1 MKQWQIFLMAGLF
14 LAVCNSLGDAEAAA
28 SPVTISS
35 DVSSADILVSEFM
48 EATLTIENSDTT
60 YRTMDVYL
68 ITNWA
73 SGVAWTTYFFDTNYD
88 PIEDYKINMSKGG
101 SEIVKFI
108 VFCDGVCSAGDTNT
122 VQVVAKTDPKFYN
135 YDGNVTDTCGS
146 DDCETDTSPASASSN
161 VTNTITMTFTAREAY
176 ASYITCDVESSEG
189 GNELSKDNT
198 YLWGYALTNA
208 GWNTDTY
215 QFTSVVTSADGHN
228 VDYWTTSPGMA
239 DGKELTGQ
247 SDSSSIAV
255 HSAAGS
261 ISITPATDAAAGV
274 YNVEL
279 TVVSTNGAPDSG
291 CDFDVV
297 IPAEEAI
304 TVSVAKVDT
313 PPHPEW
319 EWNYTWL
326 AEVDNLEMNMN
337 YTAIIL
343 IKQHGDDDWGGLDW
357 WWDIDQ
363 ESNENPFSL
372 QRGCYHIHVN
382 LYESGALHSDEG
394 SATVIAYD
402 DLDFTIGDG
411 VCVDNVYYLA
421 ISEEETEEEVVE
433 EEKQDEEIEEIP
445 QEEVPAISLVLALIS
460 IGIIAIFRRK

>member
-1 MKQWQIFLMAGLF
+1 MNQWQIFLMAGLF

-28 SPVTISS
+28 SPVTIST
-35 DVSSADILVSEFM
+35 DVSSADILVSESIV
-48 EATLTIENSDTT
+48 ATLTIENSDTT

-68 ITNWA
+68 AANWPT
-73 SGVAWTTYFFDTNYD
+73 GVAWTTYFLDTNYD
-88 PIEDYKINMSKGG
+88 PIEDDKINMSKGG
-101 SEIVKFI
+101 SATVKFI
-108 VFCDGVCSAGDTNT
+108 VFCEEICSVGDTNT
-122 VQVVAKTDPKFYN
+122 VQIYAKTDPKFYN

-146 DDCETDTSPASASSN
+146 DDCETDTSPASVSSN
-161 VTNTITMTFTAREAY
+161 VTNTISITLTARTAY
-176 ASYITCDVESSEG
+176 HSQVACDVESSEG
-189 GNELSKDNT
+189 GNVVIRGQT
-198 YLWGYALTNA
+198 TQWYYTLTNT

-215 QFTSVVTSADGHN
+215 QFISVVTSADGHN
-228 VDYWTTSPGMA
+228 VGYWTASPGMA

-247 SDSSSIAV
+247 SDSSSTAV
-255 HSAAGS
+255 HDAEGS
-261 ISITPATDAAAGV
+261 ISIIPATDAASGV

-291 CDFDVV
+291 CNFDVV
-297 IPAEEAI
+297 IPAEESV

-319 EWNYTWL
+319 EWNYTWT
-326 AEVDNLEMNMN
+326 AEVDNLEMDMN

-363 ESNENPFSL
+363 ESNKNPFSL

-394 SATVIAYD
+394 SATVMAYD
-402 DLDFTIGDG
+402 DLDFTVGDG
-411 VCVDNVYYLA
+411 ACVDNVYYFA
-421 ISEEETEEEVVE
+421 TSEEETEEEVVE
-433 EEKQDEEIEEIP
+433 EEKQDEEIS
-445 QEEVPAISLVLALIS
+445 QEVPAISLVLALIS